1 MRRCLGH
8 VGGTGEEGAQ
18 RARRAELEGEAK
30 TVVVA
35 PALAD
40 QCQVFVVEVEEAD
53 ELLGRGLT
61 GVAPVGATL
70 LSGEEPYGH
79 IGFAVAGVVALG

>member
-1 MRRCLGH
+1 
-8 VGGTGEEGAQ
+8 
-18 RARRAELEGEAK
+18 LEGEFK

-40 QCQVFVVEVEEAD
+40 RRQIFVVEVEEAG